1 MADTDWFLSSASTSD
16 DWEFRADSRTSI
28 NVIPFVDGVET
39 FAAIERAIASAK
51 KTVNLSAWIFNSHM
65 PLQAKTSVN
74 KTLAARKAKSK
85 VSNWG
90 ELLAVIAALGVEVR
104 VLLTDFDPVF
114 KNDHHES
121 NWMHYQKLLAFGA
134 TFGAGTHLQAMVS
147 MHDAR
152 PNVIADFLVH
162 GKAAAQLTSI
172 VTKLNSKG
180 FVSAQARLL
189 NMPRLWSLVKVNKP
203 AKKIDAVSSPSFNVC
218 PVAHHQKICIVD
230 STVGFCGGLDQQT
243 SRIDTREHKGGWPW
257 HDTEC
262 SVDGA
267 VALDLDRNFAGRWN
281 HEMGDFNT
289 FVGGATFGSVSLAP
303 KKVTAMT
310 VPTTVTPGTGGTAR
324 AQLIRT
330 LSKNAWVGNV
340 PANVRKDIEEA
351 YKQAIGLAQSFIYI
365 ENQYVRST
373 DLGDWI
379 VARANSV
386 PQLQVIIVLPVAP
399 EEVTSKSGADP
410 ITNQGL
416 FLQHKVLTDLKTKLG
431 TRFGMYS
438 MVVSKSA
445 KTPAPGA
452 VTTNSAGSPQ
462 IYVHSKTMIVDDVWA
477 TIGSANTNPRSFE
490 VDTEANIHWYDP
502 VGVKKLRLRL
512 WGELLGSPAGMA
524 GWAASAYVAKWEA
537 IAKGNLPPKAP
548 GARQG
553 FIVPHDPNRFLG
565 VDDIKIPDEFA
576 ELVDVPAE
584 PDPLADTMVA

>member
-1 MADTDWFLSSASTSD
+1 MADTDWFLGSASTSD

-28 NVIPFVDGVET
+28 NVIPFVDGVES
-39 FAAIERAIASAK
+39 FAAIEQAIASAK

-74 KTLAARKAKSK
+74 KTLGARKAKSK

-114 KNDHHES
+114 SNALHES

-134 TFGAGTHLQAMVS
+134 TFGAGAHLQAMVS

-152 PNVIADFLVH
+152 PNAIGDFLAH
-162 GKAAAQLTSI
+162 GKAAARLTRI
-172 VTKLNSKG
+172 VANVNAKG
-180 FVSAQARLL
+180 FVAAQARLL
-189 NMPRLWSLVKVNKP
+189 NMPRLWSLVTVNRP
-203 AKKIDAVSSPSFNVC
+203 AKRIDAVASPSFDVC
-218 PVAHHQKICIVD
+218 PVAHHQKICVVD
-230 STVGFCGGLDQQT
+230 SAVGFCGGLDPQT
-243 SRIDTREHKGGWPW
+243 GRIDTREHKGGW

-281 HEMGDFNT
+281 HEMGDFNA

-303 KKVTAMT
+303 KAVTAMT

-330 LSKNAWVGNV
+330 LSKNATVGNV
-340 PANVRKDIEEA
+340 PANVREDIEEA
-351 YKQAIGLAQSFIYI
+351 YERAIGLAQSFIYI

-379 VARANSV
+379 AARANTV
-386 PQLQVIIVLPVAP
+386 PQLQVIIAVPVAP
-399 EEVTSKSGADP
+399 EEVKSGADP

-431 TRFGMYS
+431 PRFGMYS
-438 MVVSKSA
+438 MVMPKSA

-462 IYVHSKTMIVDDVWA
+462 VYVHSKTMIVDDVWA
-477 TIGSANTNPRSFE
+477 TIGSANANPRSFE

-502 VGVKKLRLRL
+502 AGVKKLRLRL
-512 WGELLGSPAGMA
+512 WNEMLGSPAGMA
-524 GWAASAYVAKWEA
+524 GWSASDYVAKWEA

-548 GARQG
+548 AARQG
-553 FIVPHDPNRFLG
+553 FVVPHDPSRFPG
-565 VDDIKIPDEFA
+565 VDDNTIPDEFA
-576 ELVDVPAE
+576 ELGDIPAE